1 MPATTKPKY
10 ALLFILFVG
19 VIGSSFYFLARLY
32 VDNRTLQEKI
42 NDTDREVK
50 QQRRDIR
57 DLRAH
62 LEALQNDP
70 KAVERIA
77 RKHLRMSRENETV
90 YTFSDPNPA
99 PRTTDAKQA
108 RGPASRAG
116 NTP

>member
-1 MPATTKPKY
+1 MKPRY
-10 ALLFILFVG
+10 VILFVLFVG
-19 VIGSSFYFLARLY
+19 VIGGSLYFLGRLY
-32 VDNRTLQEKI
+32 VDNRTLQERI

-50 QQRRDIR
+50 QQQRDIK

-99 PRTTDAKQA
+99 PRTTDAKQT
-108 RGPASRAG
+108 RGPANRVG